1 MKRMLLYLGLVT
13 AVCASLAGQQSSSNG
28 VYGGYV
34 ASSAWFH
41 SMRQSAENMAMLR
54 QLGGGTPMQP
64 VPPDYVEVAGE
75 FQFPQGNPFPKG
87 RLPDLRIKC
96 DQPSADPVERAPH
109 ITQNGSESAF
119 YTVLR
124 RGYSYTFQWM
134 YYFGG
139 KETFGS
145 WHVPANNPGQTRLT
159 IAVDPKGQG
168 RIAPAQAAP
177 ATRARDGHYGS
188 RAGRT

>member
-1 MKRMLLYLGLVT
+1 MKRMLLYVGLVI
-13 AVCASLAGQQSSSNG
+13 AVCGSVAGQSSSNG

-41 SMRQSAENMAMLR
+41 TMRQSAENMAMLR

-64 VPPDYVEVAGE
+64 VPADYIEVAGQ

-96 DQPSADPVERAPH
+96 DQSSADSVERAPH
-109 ITQNGSESAF
+109 ITQNGNDATF

-124 RGYSYTFQWM
+124 RGYAYTFQWM

-139 KETFGS
+139 KETFAS
-145 WHVPANNPGQTRLT
+145 WHVPANNPGQIRLT
-159 IAVDPKGQG
+159 IALDPKGHG
-168 RIAPAQAAP
+168 RVVAEQPTP
-177 ATRARDGHYGS
+177 ATSS
-188 RAGRT
+188 RTGRGGGRP